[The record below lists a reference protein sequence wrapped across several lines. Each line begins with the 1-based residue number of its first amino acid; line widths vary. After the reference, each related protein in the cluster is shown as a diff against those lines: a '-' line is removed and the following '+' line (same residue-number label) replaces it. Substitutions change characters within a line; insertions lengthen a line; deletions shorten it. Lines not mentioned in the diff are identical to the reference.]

1 MYFTT
6 NIKLLRKRKNRTQ
19 EEVSVFLGMKRST
32 FSGYENGIA
41 EPGIDIL
48 LAFSKYYGISI
59 DTLIKVDLT
68 KLGEFQLRELE
79 RGNDV
84 YVSGSKLRIITST
97 VNKKSEENIELVS
110 EKARAGYAQGFAD
123 PEYINELPVFHLPFL
138 SKQKKYRSFQICGH
152 SMLPIPDKSIVTGEF
167 VQDWH
172 EIKTGKAYIIV
183 TLDDGVVFK
192 MAENRQ
198 EEESLLYL
206 HSLNKLYAPYPV
218 FFNQIKE
225 VWKFVHYISN
235 EIPENET
242 EEDIKQSI
250 KKLQKDVYL
259 LKEKILKEE
268 A

>member
-110 EKARAGYAQGFAD
+110 EKARAG
-123 PEYINELPVFHLPFL
+123 
-138 SKQKKYRSFQICGH
+138 
-152 SMLPIPDKSIVTGEF
+152 
-167 VQDWH
+167 
-172 EIKTGKAYIIV
+172 
-183 TLDDGVVFK
+183 
-192 MAENRQ
+192 
-198 EEESLLYL
+198 
-206 HSLNKLYAPYPV
+206 
-218 FFNQIKE
+218 
-225 VWKFVHYISN
+225 
-235 EIPENET
+235 
-242 EEDIKQSI
+242 
-250 KKLQKDVYL
+250 
-259 LKEKILKEE
+259 
-268 A
+268 